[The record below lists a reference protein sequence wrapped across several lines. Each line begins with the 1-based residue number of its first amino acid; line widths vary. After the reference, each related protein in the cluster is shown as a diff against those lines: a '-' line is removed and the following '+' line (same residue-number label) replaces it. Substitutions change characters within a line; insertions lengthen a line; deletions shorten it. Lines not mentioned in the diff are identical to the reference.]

1 METTIQKLNN
11 LKQNG
16 FEFDFG
22 KIIEDTFENFKKIV
36 LQQGLVLLLVVVL
49 FSIIIGSIAGLA
61 FGIGALTEYFTD
73 LKINGVSE
81 LELIIRYGTS
91 VVGAGISAPFT
102 AGMLKMCHDAYCGN
116 EVKFSTAF
124 EYYRSI
130 YFKNLFI
137 TGIII
142 SAVVSGISTVFAML
156 TEHYLS
162 GALKFFLIVCSFVF
176 NTVTYVLTI
185 FAIPLV
191 IFGNL
196 EPKNAITESIDV
208 AKQKF
213 WIIILLMIV
222 IGICSF
228 LGIFAFC
235 IGIVFTLTIINSLI
249 FTMYNTAI
257 GVEEV
262 SEIDEI
268 GKIEL

>member
-1 METTIQKLNN
+1 METTKLKLASPN
-11 LKQNG
+11 QND
-16 FEFDFG
+16 FEFG

-36 LQQGLVLLLVVVL
+36 LLQGLVFLLVVVL
-49 FSIIIGSIAGLA
+49 FSIVIGSIAGLA

-73 LKINGVSE
+73 LQINGISE
-81 LELIIRYGTS
+81 LELIIRYGTN
-91 VVGAGISAPFT
+91 VIGAGISAPFT
-102 AGMLKMCHDAYCGN
+102 AGMLKMCSDAYFGQ

-124 EYYRSI
+124 EYYRST
-130 YFKNLFI
+130 YFKNLFV

-142 SAVVSGISTVFAML
+142 SAVVSGITTVFALL

-162 GALKFFLIVCSFVF
+162 GALKSFLVFFSFIFNIVAYIL
-176 NTVTYVLTI
+176 TV

-191 IFGNL
+191 VFGNL
-196 EPKNAITESIDV
+196 DPKNAIHTSIDV

-213 WIIILLMIV
+213 WTIFVLLLV
-222 IGICSF
+222 IGVCTL
-228 LGIFAFC
+228 LGFFAFC
-235 IGIVFTLTIINSLI
+235 IGIVFTLTLVNSLI

-262 SEIDEI
+262 SEINDI